1 MHNRW
6 LPSGTCGTEE
16 SHHYPLATNGGAHK
30 NIKLDSKYGDSVVEK
45 LSVDLKAKY
54 PEMGLSPRN
63 LWDMRRFYLRY
74 NEEDI
79 KLRQA
84 VAVLPWR
91 I

>member
-1 MHNRW
+1 M
-6 LPSGTCGTEE
+6 
-16 SHHYPLATNGGAHK
+16 
-30 NIKLDSKYGDSVVEK
+30 
-45 LSVDLKAKY
+45 KAKY

-84 VAVLPWR
+84 VAVSPWSHNLQELV
-91 I
+91 IDEIKKSKKEICHSVKKNNEQSE